1 MRVLVATNELQGHR
15 RDDYAHTV
23 EGELVVAE
31 VAECANPGCGCDRG
45 FPGLAS
51 SQATTTA
58 IVVDLPHITPDDLY
72 TVVAD
77 WLDRSGWS
85 DLFRSADQADNHFTS
100 EFDDVEEMIDAI
112 VDEHLETIAT
122 VCDSFAVGTI
132 VERSGTMIRA
142 RAIPFA
148 A

>member
-15 RDDYAHTV
+15 NNDYAHTV

-31 VAECANPGCGCDRG
+31 VTECANPSCGCDRG

-51 SQATTTA
+51 SKATTTA
-58 IVVDLPHITPDDLY
+58 IVVDLPHITPGDLY

-85 DLFRSADQADNHFTS
+85 ELFRSADHADDHFTS
-100 EFDDVEEMIDAI
+100 EFDDVEEMLDAI

-122 VCDSFAVGTI
+122 ICDSFPVGTV